1 MSLPY
6 PPSAA
11 FRHLA
16 VLSPLAGLLLG
27 LTACA
32 PVLGL
37 PNAPSSS
44 ETVNRMANLF
54 LQSCVAN
61 RDSFAATKRVFDQ
74 YEFSA
79 DAGFGN
85 IVSYVDTENLL
96 LASLGEVET
105 TTKSGSRTL
114 KPVTETFCSVGSPN
128 VSAAQAKQA
137 LDQIAAQTLSNP
149 VIITGTRAS
158 RSEGL
163 EYLISPAL
171 DDPEATNFVLAV
183 TIDEIPYADFFLE
196 GGITPQ
202 TDVPTFTTYNLAVLQ
217 SR

>member
-1 MSLPY
+1 MSLRA
-6 PPSAA
+6 PSSTAPRLQKVCA
-11 FRHLA
+11 
-16 VLSPLAGLLLG
+16 PMAGIFLG
-27 LTACA
+27 LSACA

-37 PNAPSSS
+37 PDAPSSS

-137 LDQIAAQTLSNP
+137 LDQIAAQVLSNP
-149 VIITGTRAS
+149 VSIAGNRAS

-163 EYLISPAL
+163 EYLISPAPEDL
-171 DDPEATNFVLAV
+171 DETGFVLAV

-196 GGITPQ
+196 AGITPQ